1 MDKKGI
7 LASLRLLL
15 STQNSLDEA
24 PGVKCSELAVCTDTC
39 HSENDPD
46 MLIHVSKPLLALSF
60 CVLRGTCIRQ
70 KPTSTGPTFKHAQLS
85 GDGKQDRVCAMAQGW
100 GPAVPTAGSNTYS
113 CQPQQPTRTSW

>member
-39 HSENDPD
+39 HSEND
-46 MLIHVSKPLLALSF
+46 LVSLSA
-60 CVLRGTCIRQ
+60 RGDPCR
-70 KPTSTGPTFKHAQLS
+70 
-85 GDGKQDRVCAMAQGW
+85 
-100 GPAVPTAGSNTYS
+100 
-113 CQPQQPTRTSW
+113 